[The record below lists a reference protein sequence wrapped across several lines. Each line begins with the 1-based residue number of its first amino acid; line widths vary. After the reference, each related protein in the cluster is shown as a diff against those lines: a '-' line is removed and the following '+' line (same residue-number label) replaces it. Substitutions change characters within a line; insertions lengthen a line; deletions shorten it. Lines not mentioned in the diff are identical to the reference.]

1 MLTLRVIA
9 TRVIAL
15 TTEPLLTAR
24 QALLIEGC
32 LDDAVRA
39 RPVWMG
45 AWISGLLAGTLST
58 LPPDDPWR
66 HIHARYKGRD
76 FGDLSVDLTAP
87 VTSECAISPRGRFA
101 SPEDH
106 LDLIV
111 PEYPPDRLADL
122 ALAGA
127 PEQLPEGSATLLAG
141 AVDGWRAAFAAWLTV
156 AQSLSGTL
164 TPSDDLEPDLHPSRR
179 RPHSPVT
186 EASLAALRDVA
197 HRRRAYL
204 GSLDPD
210 WVLFA
215 ATGMGPCD
223 EVEHSFQPTWLRPDE
238 SVEQILAMLAPI
250 SAFDRWSWPE
260 DALIPP
266 DAYEDFR
273 VGR

>member
-1 MLTLRVIA
+1 M
-9 TRVIAL
+9 
-15 TTEPLLTAR
+15 
-24 QALLIEGC
+24 
-32 LDDAVRA
+32 
-39 RPVWMG
+39 
-45 AWISGLLAGTLST
+45 
-58 LPPDDPWR
+58 
-66 HIHARYKGRD
+66 
-76 FGDLSVDLTAP
+76 
-87 VTSECAISPRGRFA
+87 
-101 SPEDH
+101 
-106 LDLIV
+106 
-111 PEYPPDRLADL
+111 
-122 ALAGA
+122 
-127 PEQLPEGSATLLAG
+127 
-141 AVDGWRAAFAAWLTV
+141 DGWRAAFAAWLTV

-266 DAYEDFR
+266 DAYEDYR

>member
-1 MLTLRVIA
+1 MT
-9 TRVIAL
+9 
-15 TTEPLLTAR
+15 
-24 QALLIEGC
+24 
-32 LDDAVRA
+32 
-39 RPVWMG
+39 
-45 AWISGLLAGTLST
+45 S
-58 LPPDDPWR
+58 
-66 HIHARYKGRD
+66 
-76 FGDLSVDLTAP
+76 SVDLTAP

-127 PEQLPEGSATLLAG
+127 
-141 AVDGWRAAFAAWLTV
+141 VDGWRAAFAAWLTV

-164 TPSDDLEPDLHPSRR
+164 TPSDDLEPDVHPSRR

-186 EASLAALRDVA
+186 DASLAALRDVA

-273 VGR
+273 VDR